1 MKEYFENDSVKET
14 IAILGTQ
21 SDKLKPVFKELLEN
35 SDIITK
41 LMKNMILKKSLIRN
55 LCGKKIN

>member
-14 IAILGTQ
+14 IAIILGTQ

-41 LMKNMILKKSLIRN
+41 LMKNLTNYLTE
-55 LCGKKIN
+55 